1 MTTALTH
8 TVRVTVRVH
17 AGNFR
22 KEADL
27 SLPVTGSLGEMIE
40 DIGYLVDAPQLS
52 KPWRACTAGG
62 RGLDMAQ
69 PLSATRLTDGA
80 VIILTPQEE
89 TPAPVI
95 RDSAEALV
103 AAGRSAEL
111 HGLAAV
117 WAGIGLVA
125 VTALLAGVLPASAA
139 VATAL
144 ALGTALVIYQPA
156 SRPLVPALVFAGAL
170 AGWWAVAPPGG
181 AGGALP
187 PAWQAAN
194 QQLDG
199 PALVVHSALS
209 WVMPAALG
217 DAAWALL
224 AAMFCGLA
232 MVLVFHVTAVA
243 SPRCTAAALT
253 LGGLGLVAA
262 GGLAMPGE
270 APFVAAGAAVLLAV
284 ICLIAAAPGV
294 VTRAAG
300 LSVPQLPTAG
310 QDLSVSD
317 GHQPDVDARARRA
330 QELYAG
336 VCLGAGLAALP
347 ALAALAL
354 TGTGITPIY
363 DGPFGTQL
371 NGSGFAQALCLCVG
385 GALIMHAVRHGQA
398 SAAWCLSL
406 LAAASL
412 LTACLIPVVASA
424 PASDGDPHLA
434 MFIVAGFAA
443 AGALST
449 PLWAAKVPTAEP
461 TTIVWWERAEALAIA
476 TCLPLA
482 AHLIGLFALLRGLG

>member
-1 MTTALTH
+1 MNAAITH

-52 KPWRACTAGG
+52 KPWRASTAGG

-69 PLSATRLTDGA
+69 PLSDTRVKDGA
-80 VIILTPQEE
+80 VIILNPQED

-125 VTALLAGVLPASAA
+125 VAALLAGVLPASAA
-139 VATAL
+139 VAIAL

-156 SRPLVPALVFAGAL
+156 TRPLVPALGFAGAL
-170 AGWWAVAPPGG
+170 AGWWAVAPP
-181 AGGALP
+181 GGALP

-209 WVMPAALG
+209 WVVPAALS

-224 AAMFCGLA
+224 AALSCGLA

-243 SPRCTAAALT
+243 SPKCTAATLT

-262 GGLAMPGE
+262 GGVAMPGE
-270 APFVAAGAAVLLAV
+270 APFVAAGAAVLLTV
-284 ICLIAAAPGV
+284 VCLIAAAPGV

-317 GHQPDVDARARRA
+317 GYQPDVDARARRA

-347 ALAALAL
+347 ALATLAL
-354 TGTGITPIY
+354 TGTGITPVY
-363 DGPFGTQL
+363 EGPFGTQL

-412 LTACLIPVVASA
+412 LTACLMPVVASA

-434 MFIVAGFAA
+434 MFIVAGIAA